1 MDLIRSYIKNIVTYM
16 IFDAFIV
23 IIFPDEKYKKYISL
37 VSGFILVLIMLT
49 PINNFICYFNKNKV
63 SDGLIKYKYKLNS
76 VDNKF
81 LSEAVKKQIKNIS
94 NNIGFEIKNID
105 LDMNNKNYYEIKS
118 LRIKLADDFISDE
131 HKKKFIKILSVLY
144 NLENKNISFY

>member
-1 MDLIRSYIKNIVTYM
+1 MDVIKSYIKNIVTYI

-23 IIFPDEKYKKYISL
+23 IIFPDSKYKKYIGL
-37 VSGFILVLIMLT
+37 VSGFILILLMLT
-49 PINNFICYFNKNKV
+49 PINNFICYFNKNKF
-63 SDGLIKYKYKLNS
+63 SNGLIKYKYKLNG

-81 LSEAVKKQIKNIS
+81 LSEAIKKQIKNIS

-105 LDMNNKNYYEIKS
+105 LDINNKNYYEIKS
-118 LRIKLADDFISDE
+118 LKIKLADDFISDE